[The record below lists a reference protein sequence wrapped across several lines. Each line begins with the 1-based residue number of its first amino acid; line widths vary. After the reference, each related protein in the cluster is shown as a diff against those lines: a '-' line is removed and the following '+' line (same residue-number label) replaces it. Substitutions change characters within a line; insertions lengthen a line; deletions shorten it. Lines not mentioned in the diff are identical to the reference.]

1 MTAGGYIHLD
11 GDKKNFTPENLFYV
25 TTEELRVFYRKK
37 YERMS
42 AEQMK
47 ARLLAIRLDLK
58 IKELESLKVRSDE
71 GG

>member
-11 GDKKNFTPENLFYV
+11 GDKKNFALDNLFYV

-58 IKELESLKVRSDE
+58 IQALENKK
-71 GG
+71 